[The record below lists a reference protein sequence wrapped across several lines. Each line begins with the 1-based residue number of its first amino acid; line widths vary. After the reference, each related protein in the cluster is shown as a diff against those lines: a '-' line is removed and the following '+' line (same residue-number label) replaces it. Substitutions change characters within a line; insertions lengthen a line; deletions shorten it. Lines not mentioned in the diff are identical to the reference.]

1 MSDAVTIEEVNA
13 ALEARDATIAKL
25 LEDAAKASGDELTN
39 IKNALT
45 AQASEGQKLH
55 GQLLEISQRMADQI
69 GAFGGPG
76 NAPKGLSASFAES
89 DPFKKFA
96 AGETRSARF
105 TMNGSWHNPATFGA
119 VIGSQTTGAGN
130 GGALLTPDYQDGII
144 REPDRPLAIRDLLMP
159 GRTSAQVIQYFK
171 ETGFTNA
178 AEFVTENTRKPQ
190 SDIEFEY
197 ADAPVRTIAHFVK
210 ATNQILAD
218 VPQLRSYIDS
228 RLRFGVKVVEDD
240 ALLNGTGAGQS
251 IEGLKPQATAFDTSA
266 TEAGDTMLDT
276 LHRAFTQAALAYYPV
291 DWVILHPRDWERV
304 VLKKDLEERYIW
316 ANPGT
321 ATPTSGIWGRRVVST
336 TAQTEGEFTVG
347 ARMAA
352 QIFDREDITV
362 EIATEN
368 EDDFVNNRVTIR
380 AEERLALAVYRE
392 AAIIDGEFPQT

>member
-1 MSDAVTIEEVNA
+1 MDINEIQAELDKRDAAIEAN
-13 ALEARDATIAKL
+13 LEALKT
-25 LEDAAKASGDELTN
+25 ASGDAVAN
-39 IKNALT
+39 IKADLA
-45 AQASEGQKLH
+45 AQAESGMKLH
-55 GQLLEISQRMADQI
+55 AALIEVSQKMADQI

-76 NAPKGLSASFAES
+76 NAPVSISAAFAES
-89 DPFKKFA
+89 DSFKKFA
-96 AGETRSARF
+96 AGESRSARF
-105 TMNGSWHNPATFGA
+105 TMNGAWHNPTTFGA
-119 VIGSQTTGAGN
+119 VIGSGTTGEGN
-130 GGALLTPDYQDGII
+130 GGALLTPDYQSGII
-144 REPDRPLAIRDLLMP
+144 RDPDRPLAIRDLLMP
-159 GRTSAQVIQYFK
+159 GRTSSQVVQYFK

-178 AEFVTENTRKPQ
+178 AAFVSENTRKPQ

-210 ATNQILAD
+210 ATNQILSD
-218 VPQLRSYIDS
+218 VPMLRSYIDS

-276 LHRAFTQAALAYYPV
+276 LHRAFTQASLAYYPV

-316 ANPGT
+316 ANPGS

-352 QIFDREDITV
+352 QIFDREDISV

-368 EDDFVNNRVTIR
+368 EDDFVNNRCTIR
-380 AEERLALAVYRE
+380 AENRLALAVYRE
-392 AAIIDGEFPQT
+392 NAIIDGSFPQT